1 MEQTPSGQQ
10 PQESID
16 SIIDSF
22 FASSCIGKQIP
33 TGIRY
38 LRVATH
44 LRSYLETEGERILG
58 GEDLAL
64 LDLERS
70 LEPESAFA
78 RLFDA
83 EVLAYT
89 LCGFLEPEWLLP
101 DLQDRRTQVSLTP
114 RLIQWLCNNHLLD
127 PRRNRAAIHG
137 TRAAAAWARR
147 GPAQGRRDQP

>member
-1 MEQTPSGQQ
+1 MEQTPAGRQ
-10 PQESID
+10 PRESID

-33 TGIRY
+33 TGVRY
-38 LRVATH
+38 LRVAAH
-44 LRSYLETEGERILG
+44 LRSYLEAEGPRVLNP
-58 GEDLAL
+58 EDAAL
-64 LDLERS
+64 LDLERL
-70 LEPESAFA
+70 LEPESAFV

-89 LCGFLEPEWLLP
+89 LRGFLEPEWLLP

-127 PRRNRAAIHG
+127 PRRDRAAIQG

-147 GPAQGRRDQP
+147 GPAHGRRDQS